1 MAQVLL
7 FGKLRDIAG
16 WRVRVIDPTPA
27 SLSAL
32 IAILTR
38 EDPALGTALTGV
50 GVRAAVNK
58 VLALSDMPLT
68 ADVEVAFMPPMSG
81 G

>member
-16 WRVRVIDPTPA
+16 WRTRVIYPTPP

-32 IAILTR
+32 VAILTR
-38 EDPALGTALTGV
+38 EDPALGTALAGV
-50 GVRAAVNK
+50 GIRAAVNK
-58 VLALSDMPLT
+58 VLALGDIPLA